1 MRRTIERLVRRLPLQ
16 FRVLYR
22 QFLLRVIDLESL
34 SIQADIPG
42 FLGQF
47 AGILIMYS
55 AIQGLGLLMGFAI
68 DERLRLLSTIWSV
81 EQRLISTMMLVAGLI
96 TVASWDNI
104 FPDRR
109 DAMILSPLPV
119 RPRVVLIA
127 KVVASAAVLGLAVV
141 SLNFASGT
149 ALALILGGIPH
160 FLRIT
165 AAYWFTVIAAS
176 VFLYGLL
183 LAVQG
188 ITALL
193 PRRLFL
199 RLSAIL
205 QIAAF
210 GVLVSAYF
218 LEPKLNTPAAL
229 ALAKNH
235 QALEWLPDYWFFAL
249 FNQLAG
255 SSPPTFAWLAT
266 RAWIGFGASVIAAA
280 SSLLLCYLH
289 TMRKTIEEPD
299 LVPAT
304 RGDCVFWFPV
314 AGAQPPASPRSR
326 LLSLDCLSHRA
337 LVAAQRLVCRIAAV
351 T

>member
-1 MRRTIERLVRRLPLQ
+1 
-16 FRVLYR
+16 
-22 QFLLRVIDLESL
+22 
-34 SIQADIPG
+34 
-42 FLGQF
+42 
-47 AGILIMYS
+47 
-55 AIQGLGLLMGFAI
+55 
-68 DERLRLLSTIWSV
+68 
-81 EQRLISTMMLVAGLI
+81 
-96 TVASWDNI
+96 
-104 FPDRR
+104 
-109 DAMILSPLPV
+109 
-119 RPRVVLIA
+119 
-127 KVVASAAVLGLAVV
+127 
-141 SLNFASGT
+141 
-149 ALALILGGIPH
+149 
-160 FLRIT
+160 
-165 AAYWFTVIAAS
+165 VIAAS

-199 RLSAIL
+199 RLSTIL

-210 GVLVSAYF
+210 GFLVTAYF